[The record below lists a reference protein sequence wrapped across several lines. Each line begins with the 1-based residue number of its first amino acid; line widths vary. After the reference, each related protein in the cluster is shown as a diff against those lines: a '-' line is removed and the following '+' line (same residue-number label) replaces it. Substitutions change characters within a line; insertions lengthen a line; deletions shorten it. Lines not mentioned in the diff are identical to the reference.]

1 MRTRSRRASTHTRP
15 NSDDLAMR
23 LRRGFLPEISSDREA
38 ANLRRMW
45 ARMIPVGSRFYA
57 VARKAARNALLLEFL
72 FVPKGR
78 CEIHNV
84 PPVAG
89 VSAGFVYDKA
99 HDAYRM
105 TDVPHPV
112 ATFVRQLGVFLH
124 GRDDAYPFE
133 AGYYL

>member
-1 MRTRSRRASTHTRP
+1 MRTRSTHPSLRTRP

-23 LRRGFLPEISSDREA
+23 LRRGFLPEISSEREA

-57 VARKAARNALLLEFL
+57 VDRKARNALLLEFL

-84 PPVAG
+84 PPGAG

-99 HDAYRM
+99 RDAYRM

-124 GRDDAYPFE
+124 GRADAYPFE